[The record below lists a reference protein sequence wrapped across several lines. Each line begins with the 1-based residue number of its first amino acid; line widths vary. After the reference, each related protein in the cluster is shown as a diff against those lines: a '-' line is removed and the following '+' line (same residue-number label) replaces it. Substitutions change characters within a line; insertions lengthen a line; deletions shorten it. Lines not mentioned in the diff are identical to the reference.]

1 MPDYAS
7 SNYTHHEFIR
17 TTYKMMIM
25 MIFIHPVFTG
35 IYQFFP
41 VFTWFFPLSDQPCT
55 TVSISAAFQI
65 PNNFFTPT
73 IVFSLYKLCTQGY
86 IYTKYVIVLFSFK
99 IQIETFSFYCS
110 VMFNKT
116 FFLLSYRT
124 AFQHLSHDSIYQKG
138 WDGPNTISG
147 KKTLKHRD

>member
-41 VFTWFFPLSDQPCT
+41 VFTWFLPLSGKNRFFPPSDQPC
-55 TVSISAAFQI
+55 
-65 PNNFFTPT
+65 
-73 IVFSLYKLCTQGY
+73 
-86 IYTKYVIVLFSFK
+86 
-99 IQIETFSFYCS
+99 
-110 VMFNKT
+110 
-116 FFLLSYRT
+116 
-124 AFQHLSHDSIYQKG
+124 
-138 WDGPNTISG
+138 
-147 KKTLKHRD
+147 